1 MSIFSKI
8 LVAAAP
14 SILGTGIE
22 RVAEYGTEYFGSE
35 SGIGSFLSKFGP
47 KVGEDTS
54 FAGQIGSAVASAI
67 SGDKGLQLSDM
78 PSVSLPSVSSMAAAR
93 MQAAGQAAR
102 VPLGSGN
109 RVPDYISNSGRVK
122 NMLSRVQTIPIPR
135 PNIPATGSTISLA
148 SSKVTSRRKRTVK

>member
-14 SILGTGIE
+14 ALAATGFE
-22 RVAEYGTEYFGSE
+22 KAAEYGAEYFGSE
-35 SGIGSFLSKFGP
+35 SAIGSFLGKFGP
-47 KVGEDTS
+47 QQAGETS
-54 FAGQIGSAVASAI
+54 FAGEIGAAVATAI
-67 SGDKGLQLSDM
+67 SGDKSLKLSD
-78 PSVSLPSVSSMAAAR
+78 LPDVGIASPSSMAAAR

-122 NMLSRVQTIPIPR
+122 GMLSRVQTIPIPR

-148 SSKVTSRRKRTVK
+148 SSKVTSRRKRTA